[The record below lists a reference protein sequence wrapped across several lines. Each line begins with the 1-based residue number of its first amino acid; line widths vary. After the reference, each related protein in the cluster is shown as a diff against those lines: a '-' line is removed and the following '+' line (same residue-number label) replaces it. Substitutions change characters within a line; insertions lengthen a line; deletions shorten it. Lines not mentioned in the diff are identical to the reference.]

1 MVNDVK
7 YPQFRKYKNNQ
18 SYFKI
23 VSKTSFEEIKREGD
37 LWKLYS
43 FEAKI
48 LPDRNFIYDMTFDY
62 ENYWEAINA
71 EEFEKI
77 KAKSN

>member
-1 MVNDVK
+1 MVNEVK

-23 VSKTSFEEIKREGD
+23 YSKHEFDELKKEGNT
-37 LWKLYS
+37 WHIYH

-62 ENYWEAINA
+62 ENHWEVIND
-71 EEFEKI
+71 EEFEEVKT
-77 KAKSN
+77 KTN

>member
-23 VSKTSFEEIKREGD
+23 VSKTSFEEIKREGN
-37 LWKLYS
+37 LWKFYS

-62 ENYWEAINA
+62 ENYWDIIN
-71 EEFEKI
+71 ESDFKEKMNLVI
-77 KAKSN
+77 

>member
-23 VSKTSFEEIKREGD
+23 VSKTSFEEIKREGN
-37 LWKLYS
+37 LWKFYS

-62 ENYWEAINA
+62 ENHWDIIN
-71 EEFEKI
+71 ESDFKEKMNFVI
-77 KAKSN
+77 